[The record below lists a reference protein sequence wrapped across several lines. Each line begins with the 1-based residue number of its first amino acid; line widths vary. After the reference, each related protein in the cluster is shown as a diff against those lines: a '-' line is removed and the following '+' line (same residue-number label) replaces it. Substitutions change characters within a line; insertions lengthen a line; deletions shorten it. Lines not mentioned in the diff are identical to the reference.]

1 MIDLLLIETGDD
13 HGNPRR
19 ESELM
24 ESPRIHGC
32 HPGAAQGEIGEHDRT
47 WIYWCALLVAVQ
59 SPTVR
64 VVEQGNP
71 GVGGLFCVGVV
82 GTAEHEGWD
91 DEGAWLTSW
100 VSKHE
105 LPRHAEA
112 VTNPRIALREG
123 ILAQLREHAAGAQ
136 LFIEFIKVGAGL
148 LLAAEQKWVEVQ
160 ETTDRRIR
168 GILIATIDE

>member
-1 MIDLLLIETGDD
+1 MV
-13 HGNPRR
+13 
-19 ESELM
+19 S
-24 ESPRIHGC
+24 
-32 HPGAAQGEIGEHDRT
+32 A
-47 WIYWCALLVAVQ
+47 
-59 SPTVR
+59 
-64 VVEQGNP
+64 
-71 GVGGLFCVGVV
+71 
-82 GTAEHEGWD
+82 AEHEGWD
-91 DEGAWLTSW
+91 NKGAWLTSW
-100 VSKHE
+100 VGKHE